1 MNTSLRMFKAPLKQ
15 NGAVLIVALMILVIL
30 TLLGISAMRFTILET
45 RMTANMAE
53 SNRAFQVA
61 EIGVM
66 VPRSY
71 SVATISSL
79 SAGTLQTDT
88 RQIPGNKT
96 TISQVTFTSRRVE
109 GGPYADSSGRFG
121 ERSASVMYFITNSTG
136 LSDSTNPDSAQT
148 VLRGG
153 LAQLVPK
160 NNSTLN
166 F

>member
-1 MNTSLRMFKAPLKQ
+1 MNTPLKIFRTFKQ
-15 NGAVLIVALMILVIL
+15 QGAVLIVALMILVIL

-53 SNRAFQVA
+53 SSRAFQVA

-66 VPRSY
+66 IPRNYGIAAVS
-71 SVATISSL
+71 AL
-79 SAGTLQTDT
+79 STGTLQTDT

-96 TISQVTFTSRRVE
+96 TSQVNFTSRRVE
-109 GGPYADSSGRFG
+109 GGPYADPSGRFG

-136 LSDSTNPDSAQT
+136 LSDSTNPDSAQV

-153 LAQLVPK
+153 LMQIVPK
-160 NNSTLN
+160 NNGTHD

>member
-1 MNTSLRMFKAPLKQ
+1 MNASLKMLKASSKQ
-15 NGAVLIVALMILVIL
+15 QGAVLIVALMILVIL

-53 SNRAFQVA
+53 SSRAFQVA

-66 VPRSY
+66 IPRSY
-71 SVATISSL
+71 NVATVSSL
-79 SAGTLQTDT
+79 STGTLQTET
-88 RQIPGNKT
+88 RQVPGNKT
-96 TISQVTFTSRRVE
+96 NSQVNFISRRVE

-121 ERSASVMYFITNSTG
+121 ERSAAVMYFITNSTG
-136 LSDSTNPDSAQT
+136 QSDSTNPDSAQV

-153 LAQLVPK
+153 LVQLVPK
-160 NNSTLN
+160 NNGILN

>member
-1 MNTSLRMFKAPLKQ
+1 MNISLNSFISPRKQ
-15 NGAVLIVALMILVIL
+15 QGAVLIVALMILVIL

-66 VPRSY
+66 IPRSY

-79 SAGTLQTDT
+79 STGTLQTDT
-88 RQIPGNKT
+88 RQIPGNNT
-96 TISQVTFTSRRVE
+96 TSQASFTSRRVE
-109 GGPYADSSGRFG
+109 GGPYADPSGKFG
-121 ERSASVMYFITNSTG
+121 ERSASAMYFITNSTG
-136 LSDSTNPDSAQT
+136 LSDSTNPDSAQV

-153 LAQLVPK
+153 LVQLVPK
-160 NNSTLN
+160 NNGTLN

>member
-1 MNTSLRMFKAPLKQ
+1 MNTSLKMFKTPFKQ
-15 NGAVLIVALMILVIL
+15 QGAVLIVALMILVIL

-53 SNRAFQVA
+53 SSRAFQVA

-66 VPRSY
+66 IPRNY
-71 SVATISSL
+71 NVATISAL
-79 SAGTLQTDT
+79 STGTLQTDT

-96 TISQVTFTSRRVE
+96 TSQVSFTSRRVE
-109 GGPYADSSGRFG
+109 GGPYADPSGRFG
-121 ERSASVMYFITNSTG
+121 ERSASVMYFITNSAG
-136 LSDSTNPDSAQT
+136 LSDSTNPDSAQI

-153 LAQLVPK
+153 LMQLIPK

>member
-1 MNTSLRMFKAPLKQ
+1 MNIPFKKIRGLPKQ
-15 NGAVLIVALMILVIL
+15 QGAVLIVALMILVIL

-66 VPRSY
+66 IPRNY
-71 SVATISSL
+71 NVTTISSL
-79 SAGTLQTDT
+79 STGALQTDT

-96 TISQVTFTSRRVE
+96 NSQVSFTTRRVE
-109 GGPYADSSGRFG
+109 GGPYPDPSGRFG

-136 LSDSTNPDSAQT
+136 LSDSTNPDSAQ
-148 VLRGG
+148 VILRGG
-153 LAQLVPK
+153 LMQIVPK

>member
-1 MNTSLRMFKAPLKQ
+1 MNTPLRMFKAPLKQ

-79 SAGTLQTDT
+79 SEGALQTDT
-88 RQIPGNKT
+88 RQIPGNNT
-96 TISQVTFTSRRVE
+96 TSQASFTSRRVE
-109 GGPYADSSGRFG
+109 GGPYADPSGRFG

-153 LAQLVPK
+153 LMQIVPK
-160 NNSTLN
+160 SNGTLN

>member
-1 MNTSLRMFKAPLKQ
+1 MNTSLDMCRNPSRQK
-15 NGAVLIVALMILVIL
+15 GAVLIVALMILVIL

-45 RMTANMAE
+45 RMTANMTE

-71 SVATISSL
+71 NVATISSL
-79 SAGTLQTDT
+79 SAGALQTDT
-88 RQIPGNKT
+88 QQIPGNKT
-96 TISQVTFTSRRVE
+96 TSQVTFTSRRVE
-109 GGPYADSSGRFG
+109 GGPYADPSGRFG

-153 LAQLVPK
+153 LMQIVPK
-160 NNSTLN
+160 SNATLN